1 MEQFPAHVPWVADAT
16 QADVVAGLLHA
27 FNREFDAPTPGV
39 AVFAARL
46 SRFLAGG
53 DLIALL
59 AGKPPV
65 GLALLSLRPNACYDG
80 PVAVLDELYV
90 APEFRNRGM
99 GSTLLAHAETEV
111 RRRGGQL
118 LEVNVDGV
126 DIDAR
131 RFYERHGYS
140 NNEPGDDQPLLYY
153 YRELGD
159 LF

>member
-1 MEQFPAHVPWVADAT
+1 MEQFPAHVPVVADAA
-16 QADVVAGLLHA
+16 QAEVVAGLLDA

-39 AVFAARL
+39 AVFADRL

-99 GSTLLAHAETEV
+99 GSTLLAYAETEV
-111 RRRGGQL
+111 RRRGGEL
-118 LEVNVDGV
+118 LEINVDGV

-140 NNEPGDDQPLLYY
+140 NSEPGDDQPLLYY